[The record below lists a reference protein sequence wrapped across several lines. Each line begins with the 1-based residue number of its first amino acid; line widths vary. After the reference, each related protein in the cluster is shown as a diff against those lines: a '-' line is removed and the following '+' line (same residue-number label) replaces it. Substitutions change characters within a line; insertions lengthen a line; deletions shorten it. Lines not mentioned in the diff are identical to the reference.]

1 MLTPAELV
9 WLIAAVAK
17 GDEAAFER
25 LYAATRAKLFGVV
38 LRILRRQDLAEEVIQ
53 EAYVKIWNSAGQFN
67 PGLSSPITWMASI
80 ARNRA
85 IDVVRKRSEVSIEEE
100 PAAME
105 VAADSPDPLARREMT
120 EELKRLLECVGRLE
134 PDRQKLVLLAY
145 YNGWSREQ
153 LAAKFETPVNTVKTW
168 LRRSMMDIRECLG
181 ALEVMAYSEDHIAL
195 AAEYAL
201 GTLDADERAQVETM
215 MSVDK
220 DFTAMVAGM
229 GAQARRPE
237 PDGRIG
243 RAAARSLGQDQS
255 RDRPC
260 PSRRRRW
267 CFREAP
273 PPPVAA
279 AVVAEPAAAVDSS
292 NVIGLSGRARRWRNV
307 ATSTTAIAAAL
318 VAMIAVGV
326 YQPDLLP
333 ERLRPKPR
341 TQVVEVKTPA
351 APAPPSPICR
361 RAAEGWRSR
370 RRSFSRSMGR
380 PRISRFA
387 RSAPQPSPARVSS
400 CG

>member
-67 PGLSSPITWMASI
+67 PALASPITWMASI

-85 IDVVRKRSEVSIEEE
+85 IDVVRKKSETSIEEE

-153 LAAKFETPVNTVKTW
+153 LAAKFEAPVNTVKTW
-168 LRRSMMDIRECLG
+168 LRRSMLDIRECLG
-181 ALEVMAYSEDHIAL
+181 LLMAYSEDHIAL

-201 GTLDADERAQVETM
+201 GTLDAGERVQVEAM
-215 MSVDK
+215 MALDTE
-220 DFTAMVAGM
+220 FTAIVRSWEYRLGALNQMVGSIEPRPIVWENIKAAIGHS
-229 GAQARRPE
+229 AVQQAPLRASRSAANSRRPRLMW
-237 PDGRIG
+237 PR
-243 RAAARSLGQDQS
+243 RS
-255 RDRPC
+255 C
-260 PSRRRRW
+260 RRRPR
-267 CFREAP
+267 RP
-273 PPPVAA
+273 RRT
-279 AVVAEPAAAVDSS
+279 SS
-292 NVIGLSGRARRWRNV
+292 NCRAGRRDAG
-307 ATSTTAIAAAL
+307 ATW
-318 VAMIAVGV
+318 
-326 YQPDLLP
+326 
-333 ERLRPKPR
+333 
-341 TQVVEVKTPA
+341 
-351 APAPPSPICR
+351 PPSPPRWLQPWSRCWRCR
-361 RAAEGWRSR
+361 STSRSCCPMRCGPSRGSR
-370 RRSFSRSMGR
+370 R
-380 PRISRFA
+380 
-387 RSAPQPSPARVSS
+387 
-400 CG
+400 